1 MVAEELLHRPDAT
14 AVLQEMRREG
24 VAEGAAEYATW
35 TMLSRGMLL
44 AG

>member
-1 MVAEELLHRPDAT
+1 MVAEELLHLPDGT

-24 VAEGAAEYATW
+24 VAEGAGGYETA